1 MTTLSAYAL
10 NFRGRLFPPLI
21 SGGMGTNISTDRL
34 ALAIE
39 KIGGIAHAS
48 RRARQSAFRPCVRIR

>member
-1 MTTLSAYAL
+1 MTTLSAYARI
-10 NFRGRLFPPLI
+10 FRWLLFFPLI

-39 KIGGIAHAS
+39 KIGGIAHVSDAE
-48 RRARQSAFRPCVRIR
+48 